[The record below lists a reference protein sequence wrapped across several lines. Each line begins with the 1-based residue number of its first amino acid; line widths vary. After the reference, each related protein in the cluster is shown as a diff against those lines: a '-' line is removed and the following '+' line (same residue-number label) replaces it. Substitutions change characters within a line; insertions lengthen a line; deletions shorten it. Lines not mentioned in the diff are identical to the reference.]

1 MATDEPNITH
11 GSFCNPSL
19 IRRVVAS
26 HDNCSGL
33 ASYMFTLCTT
43 VRCGCEPSHLY
54 STDLHPLVLHVPV
67 HPARPTPSQ
76 WRGPRHCSDGIP
88 PLPTKAVNLVLSFAL
103 VAGYRLVLPL
113 PPFSTAYHFPISVP
127 NLPCPSDSLCTSGPT
142 PLGDV
147 DIQMKS
153 ENSPIET
160 RLGLIIGNQLGKASE
175 KCEAAVPSPQPP
187 RAPRERHRHPLRL
200 ACLRPRHIISKS
212 PVSHDYG

>member
-26 HDNCSGL
+26 PDNCSGL

-54 STDLHPLVLHVPV
+54 STDLHPLVLLVPV

-88 PLPTKAVNLVLSFAL
+88 PPPTKAVNLVLSFAL

-187 RAPRERHRHPLRL
+187 RVPRERHRHPLRL
-200 ACLRPRHIISKS
+200 TCPPS
-212 PVSHDYG
+212 PAYYLQKPGVA